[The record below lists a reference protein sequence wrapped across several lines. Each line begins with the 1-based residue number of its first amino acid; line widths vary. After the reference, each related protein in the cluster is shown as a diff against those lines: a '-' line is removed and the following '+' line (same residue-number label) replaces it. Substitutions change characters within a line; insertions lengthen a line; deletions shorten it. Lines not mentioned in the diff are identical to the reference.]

1 MSTIKIAAALALAVL
16 LPATALAQ
24 QRTIYGA
31 DGKVTGR
38 VATDSQ
44 GSVFVGRTSTN
55 SQGKTTIYDVN
66 GRKTGSVTTNRSK

>member
-44 GSVFVGRTSTN
+44 GSTHN
-55 SQGKTTIYDVN
+55 LQC
-66 GRKTGSVTTNRSK
+66 